1 MAADLPALVDD
12 LVAESAAL
20 DVVLDGLLPAQWS
33 LPTPAAGWTVRD
45 QVSHLAYFDG
55 ATLQS
60 LVDPERFRQD
70 ADALKAG
77 GDNISDCIAAAYH
90 SHAWA
95 DLLSWFRAARA
106 ALVSAYRTVDAGRR
120 LPWYGPDM
128 TPASSV
134 SARLME
140 TWAHGQDIVDAIGAD
155 RVATR
160 RLRHV
165 ADLGIRAMPYSY
177 AVNHLV
183 APADP
188 IRVELNAPEG
198 DQWSWGSADAVNRVS
213 GDALDF
219 CLVVTQ
225 RRHPD
230 DTAIVVTGPIA
241 QQWISVAQAFAGP
254 AGPGRSRGAV
264 RRWTNGSA

>member
-1 MAADLPALVDD
+1 MN
-12 LVAESAAL
+12 
-20 DVVLDGLLPAQWS
+20 
-33 LPTPAAGWTVRD
+33 
-45 QVSHLAYFDG
+45 AYR
-55 ATLQS
+55 A
-60 LVDPERFRQD
+60 VDP
-70 ADALKAG
+70 
-77 GDNISDCIAAAYH
+77 
-90 SHAWA
+90 
-95 DLLSWFRAARA
+95 
-106 ALVSAYRTVDAGRR
+106 GRR

-140 TWAHGQDIVDAIGAD
+140 TWAHGQDIVDAIGAE

-177 AVNHLV
+177 AVNHLL
-183 APADP
+183 PPTEP

-198 DQWSWGSADAVNRVS
+198 GQWSWGSADAVNRVS

-230 DTAIVVTGPIA
+230 DTAMVVTGPVA

-254 AGPGRSRGAV
+254 AGPGRPRANWSG
-264 RRWTNGSA
+264 